1 MTAMTNLSAED
12 LARMDQAHALRP
24 WTHFESVEAEPPLV
38 ISRGEGC
45 YLWDANGNRYL
56 DAVGGLWCTNI
67 GLGRKEMAQ
76 AIAEQAE
83 RLAFS
88 NTFVDV
94 TNDPAAMLSAKLAE
108 IAPAGM
114 GHVHFTTCGST
125 AIDSAYRL
133 AQYAQAAM
141 GRPEKT
147 HMIARQR
154 SYHGSTYIA
163 MSLGLRDGDRVPE
176 FEYRSDTIHHVSAPF
191 IRRPAD
197 EAAETAKLVAEF
209 EAKIAE
215 VGAEKIAA
223 FFAEPIQASGGVV
236 VPPEGYL
243 RAMWETCRKHDILF
257 VADEVV
263 TAFGRLGHWF
273 ASDGHF
279 GITPDIICC
288 AKGLSS
294 GYLPIGAVIFSDEIW
309 AAMAGSDRWYTSG
322 FTYSGHP
329 VACAAALKN
338 IEIIEREDLL
348 GHARAVSGYF
358 QSRLQDLGDLPIVGE
373 TRGVGLFACIENVAD
388 PVTMRPLPEELNI
401 GKRISDASEARGL
414 MVRPLGHQN
423 VMSPPLII
431 TRDQIDIIADTLR
444 MAITEVAD
452 GLVREG
458 VKLG

>member
-1 MTAMTNLSAED
+1 MTNLSAED
-12 LARMDQAHALRP
+12 LARMDQAHTLHP
-24 WTHFESVEAEPPLV
+24 WSHFQDKSTSLPLV

-45 YLWDANGNRYL
+45 YLWDAAGNRYL

-108 IAPAGM
+108 IAPPGLNR
-114 GHVHFTTCGST
+114 VHFTTGGST

-133 AQYAQAAM
+133 AQFAQAAM
-141 GRPEKT
+141 GRPKKS

-154 SYHGSTYIA
+154 SYHGSTFIS
-163 MSLGLRDGDRVPE
+163 MSLGMRDGDRVPE
-176 FEYRSDTIHHVSAPF
+176 FDYKSDTIHHISAPF

-215 VGAEKIAA
+215 VGADRIAA
-223 FFAEPIQASGGVV
+223 FFAEPIQASGGVIM
-236 VPPEGYL
+236 PPEGYL
-243 RAMWETCRKHDILF
+243 PAMAEVCRKHDILF

-263 TAFGRLGHWF
+263 TGFGRLGHWF
-273 ASDGHF
+273 GSQGYF
-279 GITPDIICC
+279 GVTPDIICC

-294 GYLPIGAVIFSDEIW
+294 GYQPIGAVIFSDAIW
-309 AAMAGSDRWYTSG
+309 NAMASADRWFTSG

-338 IEIIEREDLL
+338 IEIMEREGLL
-348 GHARAVSGYF
+348 AHAREVGAYF
-358 QSRLQDLGDLPIVGE
+358 HDRLAELDELPIVGE
-373 TRGVGLFACIENVAD
+373 TRGAGLFACLENVAD
-388 PVTMRPLPEELNI
+388 PATMRPLPEDVDV
-401 GKRISDASEARGL
+401 GKRISNACEARGL
-414 MVRPLGHQN
+414 MVRPMGHQN
-423 VMSPPLII
+423 VMSPPLVI
-431 TRDQIDIIADTLR
+431 TRDQIDTVVDTLR
-444 MAITEVAD
+444 EAIAEVAD

-458 VKLG
+458 VRLG